1 MPRTYMMAGQRAL
14 AILGI
19 CAVLADAHR
28 PAQAQPG
35 AMEASRLVS
44 MPEAPPPYRS
54 RGLFTTAW
62 PTDHGDT
69 ARQKYTVGAG
79 LPAQFDPEDVQQLRN
94 TELPYPQWMYTR
106 DADEL
111 YVYGSSPTWKAAP
124 YFAKVDAQT
133 LEVHQRITLPKILYI
148 GGALMHADGDV
159 FLVHGRTLTRF
170 SGGDLGQAAEI
181 SLPAVNGVLTQYNGM
196 LVGDDGRLLLKGWAL
211 TRQDI
216 GFFPQV
222 KILGLAV
229 ILVVGLLSL
238 LILRKLVRLRRSL
251 ALPVSLVLG
260 LAAPFAAARA
270 VGFSLWKALDPG
282 VASHLLVI
290 DPRSLE
296 IVQTVVPPERLPFGR
311 MAMYPDNAG
320 GEWLVVP
327 GDEFVHRWHY
337 GMAGLEPSVAWSER
351 YRTAGDGSFPGT
363 GPSIFD
369 NQVYYTDNTFP
380 VNLGPGYRLYR
391 KELLGGAAQTQ
402 VNLSPDKPGYMFFS
416 TVISPAAGAVLV
428 WDTGNAN
435 LESRDLTTLALQWSA
450 PLVDTDC
457 VTVAADRGQIYA
469 VDHSQNLP
477 QAQMMSSVGRRPAWP
492 DIQKS
497 FVVLDATTGQERLR
511 VPLGSGSPVASMI
524 VPGMNSDVF
533 VATRDALHRIY
544 VPKPEV
550 PALPVVAT
558 LGASSRTH

>member
-1 MPRTYMMAGQRAL
+1 LPSTHTVTRRWLLVLFA
-14 AILGI
+14 I
-19 CAVLADAHR
+19 CAVVSDVYL
-28 PAQAQPG
+28 PAQAQVDDAGFTNNELTPT
-35 AMEASRLVS
+35 
-44 MPEAPPPYRS
+44 PPYRS

-79 LPAQFDPEDVQQLRN
+79 LPAQFDADQVQQLRN
-94 TELPYPQWMYTR
+94 DELPYPQWMYTR
-106 DADEL
+106 HTDEL
-111 YVYGSSPTWKAAP
+111 YVYGSSPTWQQAP

-133 LEVHQRITLPKILYI
+133 LEVRQRIELPKILYI

-159 FLVHGRTLTRF
+159 FLVHGSTLTRF
-170 SGGDLGQAAEI
+170 AGGDLSKLTQI
-181 SLPAVNGVLTQYNGM
+181 RLSLVNGTLTQYNGM

-211 TRQDI
+211 TRQDV
-216 GFFPQV
+216 GFFPQIV
-222 KILGLAV
+222 WVGAAMVL
-229 ILVVGLLSL
+229 LVGIMSMLV
-238 LILRKLVRLRRSL
+238 LRKL
-251 ALPVSLVLG
+251 LG
-260 LAAPFAAARA
+260 LRPVAAWAGGVTLGFAAPFVVAGAA
-270 VGFSLWKALDPG
+270 GFSLWKAMAPG
-282 VASHLLVI
+282 IASHLLVI
-290 DPRSLE
+290 DPHSLE
-296 IVQTVVPPERLPFGR
+296 IVQTLIPPERLPFGR
-311 MAMYPDNAG
+311 MAMYPDGTG

-337 GMAGLEPSVAWSER
+337 DTAGLEPSPAWSER

-380 VNLGPGYRLYR
+380 VDLGAGYRLYR
-391 KELLGGAAQTQ
+391 KELVDSTAQTT

-416 TVISPAAGAVLV
+416 TVISPVAGAVLV

-435 LESRDLTTLALQWSA
+435 LESRDLKTLALQWSA
-450 PLVDTDC
+450 SLVDTDC
-457 VTVAADRGQIYA
+457 ITVAADRGQVYA
-469 VDHSQNLP
+469 VDHSRNLN

-492 DIQKS
+492 DIEKS
-497 FVVLDATTGQERLR
+497 FVVLDAMTGQERLR

-544 VPKPEV
+544 I
-550 PALPVVAT
+550 PASDAAQF
-558 LGASSRTH
+558 ASSGSAARAH